1 MPARGLDCVGLALVV
16 ARGLGL
22 SDYDWTGYPRLPQPR
37 LLFAHA
43 ARAGFRRKDVGRAV
57 GGDLLV
63 MRFHEDPCHVAIAT
77 EGVSGIIHA
86 CARRGR
92 VVEHRLDRRWRERIV
107 GCFLF
112 PLPAGHPAV
121 SAPEEEG

>member
-1 MPARGLDCVGLALVV
+1 MPGRGLDCVGLALVV
-16 ARGLGL
+16 ARELGL
-22 SDYDWTGYPRLPQPR
+22 SDYDWTGYSRLPQPR

-43 ARAGFRRKDVGRAV
+43 ARAGFRRKDMGCVT

-63 MRFHEDPCHVAIAT
+63 MRFHEDPAHVAIAT
-77 EGVSGIIHA
+77 ERAAGIIHA

-92 VVEHRLDRRWRERIV
+92 VVEHRLDRRWRDRIV

-112 PLPAGHPAV
+112 PLPVRRVALTRR
-121 SAPEEEG
+121 EEE